1 MRFGK
6 RQNSQ
11 KGKEKVLSKWEKM
24 NQQDRQRQNKR
35 GKIFNGI
42 KENREKTR
50 ESEKKRGE
58 M

>member
-1 MRFGK
+1 MG
-6 RQNSQ
+6 
-11 KGKEKVLSKWEKM
+11 KM